1 MMRHRKAWTIDEVE
15 LAKRHAHLPAR
26 TVADMVGRSVGAV
39 WNLRQKLRDNR
50 LSLRKPARVQPRI
63 KPRWTARE
71 IDLLRMYWGDWPIW
85 KIAKELG
92 RSKVSVI
99 QRASMHGISRE
110 YIDDIYEYS
119 VQVWGSMLGLDLAAM
134 HANVNKSMK
143 LTKRDRRY
151 GHRHIIS
158 VETMTAWLR
167 SGHAC
172 KCTVTKATPQWLA
185 TIINE
190 VKAQHITDKE
200 LRSIDEWLA
209 PHHISSIKGIA
220 KMPRMQYIVSGNGA
234 DVERLFWYKRN
245 EIYAVLYNIARDIP
259 RNIKD
264 PYIKAIW
271 LAWESVY
278 VTTWELEQH
287 SVWPTRNQPKAIV
300 YGVYNRQEMVEWLRQ
315 RPRKDFSATAHALR
329 QDPIT
334 WQELHADIE
343 RRKRVRP

>member
-1 MMRHRKAWTIDEVE
+1 
-15 LAKRHAHLPAR
+15 
-26 TVADMVGRSVGAV
+26 
-39 WNLRQKLRDNR
+39 
-50 LSLRKPARVQPRI
+50 
-63 KPRWTARE
+63 
-71 IDLLRMYWGDWPIW
+71 MYWGDWPIS

-209 PHHISSIKGIA
+209 PHHISGIKGIA
-220 KMPRMQYIVSGNGA
+220 KMPRMKYIVSGNGA